1 MKEALLGKLVLV
13 LSRATPEEL
22 AAIYYF
28 ATDKPLESA
37 GCGVRGAELKRG
49 RADGSS
55 TPDAKGGRAY
65 VFRKKGGL
73 LWEVV
78 IDEGD
83 RFYLADTLGARYLDY
98 LLHHPN
104 EPISAFDLEVAI
116 TPEKGEARAL
126 NSIQPPLDGQ
136 ARREYR
142 QTLRTLQAARE
153 QSQAT
158 GNSSTVSRLA
168 GEIEALESALKER
181 GGAADAG
188 ERARLNVHKA
198 IKVVLSNLLS
208 RGEDERAFAKHIREA
223 VSLGYKC
230 LYNQPRGRIWG

>member
-1 MKEALLGKLVLV
+1 VVQGCTYLTEPTTLVAKRV
-13 LSRATPEEL
+13 PAAEATPSPPLSSPLPSEQASVI
-22 AAIYYF
+22 AAG
-28 ATDKPLESA
+28 T
-37 GCGVRGAELKRG
+37 
-49 RADGSS
+49 
-55 TPDAKGGRAY
+55 KGGSRY
-65 VFRKKGGL
+65 EFHRKGRLWNIVFDGGQPFN
-73 LWEVV
+73 VK
-78 IDEGD
+78 
-83 RFYLADTLGARYLDY
+83 DTLGIRYLDY
-98 LLHHPN
+98 LLHRPN
-104 EPISAFDLEVAI
+104 ELISAFDLEVAI

-153 QSQAT
+153 QAQAT
-158 GNSSTVSRLA
+158 GNSSNVSRLA

-208 RGEDERAFAKHIREA
+208 RGEEERAFAKHIREA